1 MQDFARVVASGPNA
15 ANGKHLEASRQYHY
29 AAAEGVNGESIGA
42 RSCGRRGRTVQ
53 VMMFRVNQRTAKIKK
68 VPPLTGELTV
78 FKRGA
83 ADMVRPS

>member
-1 MQDFARVVASGPNA
+1 MQDFALVASGPNT

-29 AAAEGVNGESIGA
+29 AAAEGDNGELTD
-42 RSCGRRGRTVQ
+42 RREVVWPGRTVQ
-53 VMMFRVNQRTAKIKK
+53 VMMFRVNQGTPKIKK
-68 VPPLTGELTV
+68 VPTVTGELTV